1 MSEQNYCVPFTD
13 AAGANLGYDRSKLQ
27 AGIVHIGP
35 SHFARSHFFKMI
47 HDLLPDDPQW
57 GIRAISLRN
66 LGIKKALEPQDYIFP
81 LIERAE
87 DVDKTSLIGSLIDVT
102 VATEAPQE
110 AVDVLA
116 DPDIKLVTMTV
127 TEAGYYYD
135 KTTGNLDFSHE
146 DIKNCLSDMDEPST
160 VVGLLVASLEK
171 RMNSGAPPLTI
182 MSCDNMDSNGSVLRN
197 VVLAYADTKENPD
210 LGKYIRENITFPTT
224 MVDRI
229 TPSTPEEF
237 QQVEDLSVF
246 NWPVVTTPM
255 PEYAMVIEDNFAGDM
270 PDLVSVGATIVD
282 DVTPY
287 KNMKVRLLN
296 GAHMALGCVGRVA
309 GYDTVIDAISD
320 PKIEKFISEFISEA
334 KNTLMPLDSIDYDL
348 YADDVLNRLKNPKIT
363 DQLWRLVRNATE
375 AKLDKRLLGSL
386 KDSIA
391 NNTGHDHIAFAT
403 AAWMHHL
410 KGIDDKGQKFDIQD
424 PFAINEGLQAI
435 AIDAEKDLS
444 GIIGASGKFSAA
456 LQGNDIFQD
465 SVQRHYDNI
474 KQHGILQA
482 ASMVSGLQ
490 ALVQQPVKMDQPD
503 ITNG

>member
-1 MSEQNYCVPFTD
+1 MSEQSYRVPFTD
-13 AAGANLGYDRSKLQ
+13 AATANLGYDRSQLQ

-35 SHFARSHFFKMI
+35 SHFARSHLLKMV
-47 HDLLPDDPQW
+47 HDLLPDDPRW
-57 GIRAISLRN
+57 GVKAISLRN
-66 LGIKKALEPQDYIFP
+66 HGIKKALEPQDYIFP

-87 DVDKTSLIGSLIDVT
+87 GVDKTNLVGSLIDVT
-102 VATEAPQE
+102 VAMEDPQE

-135 KTTGNLDFSHE
+135 KTTGNLDFSNE
-146 DIKNCLSDMDEPST
+146 DIKKCLSNMDEPST

-171 RMNSGAPPLTI
+171 RMKTGAPPLTI
-182 MSCDNMDSNGSVLRN
+182 MSCDNMDANGSVLRN
-197 VVLAYADTKENPD
+197 VVLAYADKKD
-210 LGKYIRENITFPTT
+210 SRGLGKYIRDNITFPTT

-237 QQVEDLSVF
+237 QNVADETVF

-255 PEYAMVIEDNFAGDM
+255 PEYALVIENNFAADM

-309 GYDTVIDAISD
+309 GYDTVIDAIND
-320 PKIEKFISEFISEA
+320 PKIEKFVAGFIEEA
-334 KNTLMPLDSIDYDL
+334 KNTLVPLDTIDYDL

-363 DQLWRLVRNATE
+363 DRLWRLVRNGTE

-386 KDSIA
+386 SDSIA
-391 NNTGHDHIAFAT
+391 NKTGHDHIAFAT

-410 KGIDDKGQKFDIQD
+410 AGVDNNGQDFDIQD
-424 PFAINEGLQAI
+424 PYAIDSGLQQLAR
-435 AIDAEKDLS
+435 AMGEDPSA
-444 GIIGASGKFSAA
+444 IIGASNKFPAA
-456 LQGNDIFQD
+456 LQGNDVFKD
-465 SVQRHYDNI
+465 AVQKHYKNI
-474 KQHGILQA
+474 KRHGVLQA
-482 ASMVSGLQ
+482 ASLLNGLQ
-490 ALVQQPVKMDQPD
+490 GVPSPHAGPD
-503 ITNG
+503 SPDVING